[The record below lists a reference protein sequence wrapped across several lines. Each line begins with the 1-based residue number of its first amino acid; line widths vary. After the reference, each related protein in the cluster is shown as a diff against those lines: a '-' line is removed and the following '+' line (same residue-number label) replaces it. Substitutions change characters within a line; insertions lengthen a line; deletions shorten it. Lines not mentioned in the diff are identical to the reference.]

1 MDKLKL
7 LQIKANVKR
16 ITNMVAYVKIYI
28 DDLSKSYNLRKRM
41 HVEYWLRNFERIYCW
56 RLRLC
61 MPNIAG
67 RAKERHF
74 HSGHKTILYSF
85 LLCDS

>member
-1 MDKLKL
+1 
-7 LQIKANVKR
+7 
-16 ITNMVAYVKIYI
+16 MVEYVQIYI
-28 DDLSKSYNLRKRM
+28 DDLSDDYTNEFNRQDESYNLRKRM

-67 RAKERHF
+67 RAQERHF
-74 HSGHKTILYSF
+74 HSGHKTILCSF

>member
-1 MDKLKL
+1 MFKSTLMTYL
-7 LQIKANVKR
+7 M
-16 ITNMVAYVKIYI
+16 ITLMNFPTL
-28 DDLSKSYNLRKRM
+28 DESYNLRKRM

-85 LLCDS
+85 LLCDF

>member
-28 DDLSKSYNLRKRM
+28 DDLSKSYNLRKRINL
-41 HVEYWLRNFERIYCW
+41 EY
-56 RLRLC
+56 
-61 MPNIAG
+61 
-67 RAKERHF
+67 
-74 HSGHKTILYSF
+74 
-85 LLCDS
+85 